1 VVGVG
6 DPSGAV
12 RFGFI
17 GAGWIAAR
25 ALAPAVHAADGAVL
39 QAVASREAARAAALE
54 PAGRRYS
61 GAGSYEALLA
71 DPDVDVVYINLSNE
85 GHRPWTLAALAAG
98 KHVLCEKPLGLD
110 PAEVSSMFEAAS
122 RAGRL
127 LVEAFWYRWHPR
139 TRRLEE
145 LLAAGGLGP
154 VRELEADFSFDG
166 RTEERMAGNYRLE
179 PGRGGG
185 ALYDVGC
192 YSVSAAHT
200 VLGPALTVLDAQ
212 CRIGPSGVDLATSA
226 RLLANGGRYP
236 GAIATALCGIAIP
249 DRQVL
254 RVSGE
259 AASAEFVGVPRGS
272 GEAFTSRHTP
282 SSMLIRTPDG
292 SVREE
297 QFAPVDPYRLMVEAV
312 AARVRREQAFLVG
325 PEHSTEVATTMAAIR
340 AVTVPAPA

>member
-1 VVGVG
+1 MG
-6 DPSGAV
+6 DASGAV

-39 QAVASREAARAAALE
+39 QAVASRDADRAAALE
-54 PAGRRYS
+54 PAGRSYG
-61 GAGSYEALLA
+61 GAGSYDALLA
-71 DPDVDVVYINLSNE
+71 DPDVDVVYVNLSNE
-85 GHRPWTLAALAAG
+85 GHRPWSLAALRAG

-110 PAEVSSMFEAAS
+110 VAEVSGMIEAAS

-154 VRELEADFSFDG
+154 VRDLEADFSFDG
-166 RTEERMAGNYRLE
+166 GTEARMAGNYRLE
-179 PGRGGG
+179 PVRGGG

-192 YSVSAAHT
+192 YSVSASHT
-200 VLGPALTVLDAQ
+200 VLGPALSVHDAES
-212 CRIGPSGVDLATSA
+212 RVGPTGVDLSTSA
-226 RLLANGGRYP
+226 HLRADGGPHP
-236 GAIATALCGIAIP
+236 GATATALCGIAIP
-249 DRQVL
+249 PRQVL
-254 RVSGE
+254 RVGGE
-259 AASAEFVGVPRGS
+259 AASAEFVGEHRRD
-272 GEAFTSRHTP
+272 GEAFTSWHTP
-282 SSMLIRTPDG
+282 SSMLITTPDG

-312 AARVRREQAFLVG
+312 ATRVRGDEAFLVG
-325 PEHSTEVATTMAAIR
+325 PEHSTQVASTLAAIR